1 MKNSCLTLSVH
12 ASLLAAMALP
22 ATPLMAI
29 DTGGISEYRT
39 IDGTLNHPSLPNR
52 GRANLP
58 LLRFAPAAY
67 GNGTDLPRGVP
78 VDQGNDGRIT
88 VAEQTGLPAPRRVS
102 NLVHDQGG
110 EEIPSARRLNQL
122 VFQFGQFLSHD
133 TSLSEPNAATTTG
146 GATGRSGNESF
157 NVPVG
162 TGDPVFTFTEIPA
175 TRSVSVAASSSTT
188 GKREQINTLTAWID
202 GSQVYGSDARRAAA
216 IRAFEGGLLKTSD
229 GPDGELMPYNTL
241 GLENGNALRIP
252 ESRMFAAGDVRAN
265 EQVGLIM
272 MHTLWVREH
281 NRAAREIAETDFYG
295 EDLSD
300 PTIDEEIYQRAR
312 AVVVALL
319 QKITYYEWLP
329 ALIGYGTLS
338 DYNGYDPSVNGE
350 IANEFTTAAFRIGHT
365 MLPPV
370 YRPTD
375 YDGNEDELSLLGAFF
390 NPDYITDN
398 GIDNFLRGQAIH
410 LQQEIDRFV
419 VGEVRNFLFGP
430 TVGGLDLPALN
441 LQRGRDH
448 GLADVNTV
456 RGAYGL
462 STYSDLLEL
471 TGDPDAAAAL
481 ETAYGS
487 NGVNRVDL
495 WTAGLCEPALLG
507 TNLGETFTT
516 LFIDQFTR
524 LRDGDRFYF
533 ENEDVYSY
541 EFIDE
546 IHNTT
551 FADVIRR
558 NTAIEGDQVNDYAF
572 FEPYYHPFQ
581 PDCRIGLDPDYS
593 YHQGDDVYNQSGE
606 GQSIAISGR
615 GRRTSHFH
623 ISVEND
629 GAFYNHLV
637 FSVGAP
643 MRKTSLACYD
653 KGSGDLANVTA
664 AMRAGLHEPVLEPGE
679 VREHEFHLRGGKA
692 KRGKRIRGSLRF
704 HAENYYDGWG
714 SDVVTARVNL
724 R

>member
-1 MKNSCLTLSVH
+1 MKTTCLSAPIH
-12 ASLLAAMALP
+12 AFMLAAIALP
-22 ATPLMAI
+22 SMPLMAI
-29 DTGGISEYRT
+29 DTNGIGEYRT
-39 IDGTLNHPSLPNR
+39 IDGTLNHPTLPNR
-52 GRANLP
+52 GRSNLP

-102 NLVHDQGG
+102 NLVHDQGE
-110 EEIPSARRLNQL
+110 EEIPSGRRLNQL

-133 TSLSEPNAATTTG
+133 TSLAEPNAATATG
-146 GATGRSGNESF
+146 GATGRSGNEAF

-162 TGDPVFTFTEIPA
+162 TGDPVFSFTEIPA
-175 TRSVSVAASSSTT
+175 TRSVSVAASVSPT

-202 GSQVYGSDARRAAA
+202 GSQVYGSDEDRAAA
-216 IRAFEGGLLKTSD
+216 IREYEGGLLKWSE

-241 GLENGNALRIP
+241 GLANGNALRIP
-252 ESRMFAAGDVRAN
+252 ESQMFAAGDVRAN
-265 EQVGLIM
+265 EQVGLIT
-272 MHTLWVREH
+272 MHTLWMREH

-300 PTIDEEIYQRAR
+300 PAIDEEIYQRAR

-319 QKITYYEWLP
+319 QKVTYYEWLP
-329 ALIGYGTLS
+329 ALIGYGTLT
-338 DYNGYDPSVNGE
+338 DYNGYDSSVNPE

-375 YDGNEDELSLLGAFF
+375 YEGTEDELSLLGAFF
-390 NPDYITDN
+390 NPDYVTDN
-398 GIDNFLRGQAIH
+398 GIDNFLRGQATH
-410 LQQEIDRFV
+410 RQQEIDRFV

-456 RGAYGL
+456 RHAYGL
-462 STYSDLLEL
+462 STYGDLLEL
-471 TGDPDAAAAL
+471 TGDPEAAEAL
-481 ETAYGS
+481 EQAYGS

-533 ENEDVYSY
+533 ENEEVYPY
-541 EFIDE
+541 EFIEE
-546 IHNTT
+546 IRNTT

-558 NTAIEGDQVNDYAF
+558 NTSIEGDQVNDYAF

-581 PDCRIGLDPDYS
+581 PDCRIGLDSDYT
-593 YHQGDDVYNQSGE
+593 YHQGDDIYNLSGD
-606 GQSIAISGR
+606 GQSLTLTGR
-615 GRRTSHFH
+615 ARRTSHLH
-623 ISVEND
+623 ISLEND

-637 FSVGAP
+637 FSAGTPPA
-643 MRKTSLACYD
+643 KTSLACYD
-653 KGSGDLANVTA
+653 MSNEGANVTA
-664 AMRAGLHEPVLEPGE
+664 AMRTGLHEPVLEPGGI
-679 VREHEFHLRGGKA
+679 REHEIHLRAGKA
-692 KRGKRIRGSLRF
+692 KRGKRIRGAVRF
-704 HAENYYDGWG
+704 HAEHYYDGWG
-714 SDVVTARVNL
+714 SDVVTAKLNL

>member
-1 MKNSCLTLSVH
+1 MNTISLSAPVH
-12 ASLLAAMALP
+12 AFMLAAMALP
-22 ATPLMAI
+22 SMPLMAI
-29 DTGGISEYRT
+29 DTNGIGEYRT
-39 IDGTLNHPSLPNR
+39 IDGTLNHPTLPNR

-88 VAEQTGLPAPRRVS
+88 VAEQTGLPAPRRIS
-102 NLVHDQGG
+102 NLVHDQGE
-110 EEIPSARRLNQL
+110 EEIPSGRRLNQL

-133 TSLSEPNAATTTG
+133 TSLAEPNAATTTG
-146 GATGRSGNESF
+146 GATGRSGNEAF
-157 NVPVG
+157 NVAVG
-162 TGDPVFTFTEIPA
+162 TGDPVFSFTEIPA
-175 TRSVSVAASSSTT
+175 TRSVSVAASVSPT

-202 GSQVYGSDARRAAA
+202 GSQVYGSDSSRANA
-216 IRAFEGGLLKTSD
+216 IREFEGGLLKTSD

-241 GLENGNALRIP
+241 GLANGNALRIP
-252 ESRMFAAGDVRAN
+252 ESQMFAAGDVRAN
-265 EQVGLIM
+265 EQVGLIS
-272 MHTLWVREH
+272 MHTLWLREH

-300 PTIDEEIYQRAR
+300 PAVDEEIYQRAR

-319 QKITYYEWLP
+319 QKVTYYEWLP
-329 ALIGYGTLS
+329 VLIGYGTLT
-338 DYNGYDPSVNGE
+338 DYNGYDSSVNPE

-375 YDGNEDELSLLGAFF
+375 YEGTEDELSLLGAFF
-390 NPDYITDN
+390 NPDYVTDH
-398 GIDNFLRGQAIH
+398 GIDNFLRGQAANR
-410 LQQEIDRFV
+410 QQEIDRFV

-462 STYSDLLEL
+462 STYGDLLEL
-471 TGDPDAAAAL
+471 TGDPEAAEAL
-481 ETAYGS
+481 EQAYGA

-533 ENEDVYSY
+533 ENEEVYPY

-546 IHNTT
+546 IRNTT

-558 NTAIEGDQVNDYAF
+558 NTSIEGDQVNDYAF

-581 PDCRIGLDPDYS
+581 PDCRIGSDSDYS
-593 YHQGDDVYNQSGE
+593 YHQGDDVYNRSGV
-606 GQSIAISGR
+606 GQSLSITGKA
-615 GRRTSHFH
+615 RRTAQFH
-623 ISVEND
+623 VSVEND

-637 FSVGAP
+637 FSAGGLPA
-643 MRKTSLACYD
+643 KTSLACYD
-653 KGSGDLANVTA
+653 KGNGDYENVTA
-664 AMRAGLHEPVLEPGE
+664 AMMTGLHEPVLEPGE
-679 VREHEFHLRGGKA
+679 IREHEIHLRAGKA
-692 KRGKRIRGSLRF
+692 KRGKRIRGAVRF
-704 HAENYYDGWG
+704 HAEHYYDGWG
-714 SDVVTARVNL
+714 SDVVTAKLNL